1 MFELGDEGVE
11 RAVLVVRRAEI
22 AQPGMR
28 LAFDMR
34 GKCRRQPR
42 LADARLAGN
51 QYHPSFAGLCL
62 LPAPPQQLDFF
73 VAPDERRLLRAQGL
87 EPAHLAAFAQH
98 PPGALRLSE

>member
-11 RAVLVVRRAEI
+11 CAVLVVRRAEI

-28 LAFDMR
+28 LAFDVP

-51 QYHPSFAGLCL
+51 QHYPSFAAFCL
-62 LPAPPQQLDFF
+62 LPAPPQQLDFL
-73 VAPDERRLLRAQGL
+73 VAPDERRLPRPQARTGL
-87 EPAHLAAFAQH
+87 SRRFRPTPA
-98 PPGALRLSE
+98 